1 MTSIAV
7 IGGGNIGEALIS
19 GFIAS
24 GMQPGNIKVTNR
36 REERGQELEERYGV
50 TSLQDNAQAVEGADV
65 VFLCVKPKGIL
76 EMLKEISGSLADNDQ
91 DTVVVSMAAGI
102 SLPAMEE
109 AATAGTP
116 VVRVMPNT
124 PMLVR
129 QGMCAI
135 AGGRFTDPTQMD
147 TVAELLRSVGD
158 VRVVAESNMDAVT
171 AMSGSSPAYIYL
183 VAESLIDAG
192 VNLGLTRDAA
202 QELAVSAI
210 HGAATMLKE
219 SGDDPT
225 TLRAKVSSPAGTTVA
240 ALRELEESGI
250 RGAFFRAAEACAVR
264 SEELGAPPADGN

>member
-158 VRVVAESNMDAVT
+158 VRVVAESDMDAVT